1 MEEKPTMS
9 DIDLDK
15 ILSTP
20 QEVPHSVEVVL
31 RKLEIAEMG
40 RAKRD
45 MAGRLHVILNSVN
58 KALCRMRL
66 ASAVEEEDDDLITQ
80 SQHLEEKRRRGQQLV
95 TIQAFLQSS
104 LDKENELSVVLQWLR
119 NMNQELVEVEEDEDF
134 REVDGITEEWVE
146 EMQDKIQSFMSDIQA
161 CIVRLHELCGFLFEL
176 DTRKTKKKE
185 AEHKKGGVWH
195 WWLESKVDARTIL
208 KIQEL
213 QPPTVDRMMAEPSL
227 ATKSST
233 DLSFMLGDI
242 SKSMSCN
249 KAMSMAFKF
258 IQTGLHNLN
267 EALQERT
274 GEAHKAQ
281 AQLDEMKAND
291 CRANLARAK
300 AELEGGKTRITK
312 LEGDNYNLQ
321 EEIAAHKFQIHK
333 LEGMV
338 RSGQQGS
345 VIKFIEPVMEFPMTQ
360 SQTQPESTSVPFN
373 PKYPRRPPP
382 SKKEQKPKIAPSV
395 VESQLPKSP
404 PKTAAW
410 TEPESIEEEYVEEE
424 IPPTPSPVSEEE
436 IKPEPSPDE
445 LDLFEAMEKNSTS
458 LLDGF
463 QSSVFNIIEKSL
475 SVKGIGLEA
484 DKANDAIKL
493 YIILQKTIRDSFN
506 NITSKL
512 HGKFTDSIL
521 SMPFEED
528 TTKSP
533 GDMLKE
539 INSMFV
545 SHDQNIESLGANDHM
560 LMKEEDKN
568 AKSASKTGPH
578 QECRHS
584 VSEVLIQLKNIN
596 NMSKQQTCKMRLA
609 LENLIDMNNKLDNE
623 PKTEEE
629 QPSTSHFSISSSDSF
644 VEEEEIRVE
653 KKRHHHI
660 EKTVKVP
667 VEKRINRRHTP
678 HQTMRK
684 VLKPRLI
691 DTANQGDM
699 ERYKME
705 IEEEG
710 RKIEKT
716 VMVGVTY
723 QVNVVSQRT
732 NLNLLRQA
740 AISGEISTE
749 LYSMAKDLI
758 THILGMD
765 EMRLA
770 CLLRKFMAYRSVQ
783 QVRYDKNLCSYSFLV
798 KLFCSYDSR
807 DHLLIRTCIFGIQL
821 IFLPLI
827 FLVSYNLN
835 MQLVAARELKD
846 GQSVKEI
853 YSFLTKMDVYQKRT
867 LRRWSAKQAAIEHSR
882 KTCLARMLYLFSEIR
897 QDYNVHLLTPFP
909 CSSHSRQHLAI
920 KSHKLTW
927 SLNPG
932 CQLRHLPTP
941 AQTPH
946 LVMPASEAGPLSGVR
961 ELLRGQLPTLWHC
974 NLTMNNMQLA
984 RKMASPPCNLSSI
997 PLLMQMD
1004 VNHSRATA
1012 LRSAQGRMSG
1022 G

>member
-1 MEEKPTMS
+1 MEEKPTIS

-31 RKLEIAEMG
+31 RKLEFAEMG

-58 KALCRMRL
+58 KALYRMRL

-119 NMNQELVEVEEDEDF
+119 NMNQELGEVEEDEDF

-146 EMQDKIQSFMSDIQA
+146 EMQDKIQRFMSDIQA

-176 DTRKTKKKE
+176 DTRRTKKKE

-213 QPPTVDRMMAEPSL
+213 QPPTVDRMMADPSL

-242 SKSMSCN
+242 AKSMSCN

-281 AQLDEMKAND
+281 AQLDEMKADD
-291 CRANLARAK
+291 CRANLARAR

-333 LEGMV
+333 LDGMV
-338 RSGQQGS
+338 RSGQQGP
-345 VIKFIEPVMEFPMTQ
+345 VIKVIEPVMEFPMTQ
-360 SQTQPESTSVPFN
+360 SQTQPESTSASFK

-395 VESQLPKSP
+395 VEPQLPKSP
-404 PKTAAW
+404 PKTAAG
-410 TEPESIEEEYVEEE
+410 TEPEPIEEEYVEEE
-424 IPPTPSPVSEEE
+424 TYEEEIPSPVSEED

-445 LDLFEAMEKNSTS
+445 LDLFEAMEKNSTR

-521 SMPFEED
+521 GMPFEEDKVAREGFWDD

-545 SHDQNIESLGANDHM
+545 RHDQNIESLGANVHM
-560 LMKEEDKN
+560 LMNEEDKN
-568 AKSASKTGPH
+568 AKSASKKGPH
-578 QECRHS
+578 QECHHS

-596 NMSKQQTCKMRLA
+596 NMSKQQACKMRLA
-609 LENLIDMNNKLDNE
+609 LENLIDMNNKLDKE

-644 VEEEEIRVE
+644 VEEEGIRVE

-667 VEKRINRRHTP
+667 GEKRIKRRHTP
-678 HQTMRK
+678 HQTMRQ

-691 DTANQGDM
+691 ETANQGDM

-705 IEEEG
+705 IEAEG

-716 VMVGVTY
+716 VMVGATY

-758 THILGMD
+758 TYILGMD

-770 CLLRKFMAYRSVQ
+770 CLFRKFMAYRSVQ
-783 QVRYDKNLCSYSFLV
+783 QV
-798 KLFCSYDSR
+798 
-807 DHLLIRTCIFGIQL
+807 
-821 IFLPLI
+821 
-827 FLVSYNLN
+827 SYNLN
-835 MQLVAARELKD
+835 MQLLAARELKD

-853 YSFLTKMDVYQKRT
+853 YSFLTKLDVYQKRT
-867 LRRWSAKQAAIEHSR
+867 LRRWSAKQAAIEHNR

-909 CSSHSRQHLAI
+909 CPSHSRQHLAI

-927 SLNPG
+927 ALNPG
-932 CQLRHLPTP
+932 CQRRQLPTP
-941 AQTPH
+941 AQAPH
-946 LVMPASEAGPLSGVR
+946 LVMPAPTAGPLSGVR

-997 PLLMQMD
+997 PLLMEMN

>member
-66 ASAVEEEDDDLITQ
+66 ASAVEEEDDDLVTQ

-104 LDKENELSVVLQWLR
+104 MDKENELSVVLQWLR
-119 NMNQELVEVEEDEDF
+119 NLNQELVEVEEDEDF

-258 IQTGLHNLN
+258 IQTGLNNLN

-281 AQLDEMKAND
+281 AQLDEMKADD

-373 PKYPRRPPP
+373 LKYPRRPPP

-404 PKTAAW
+404 PKTAAGS
-410 TEPESIEEEYVEEE
+410 EPESIEEEYVEEE

-436 IKPEPSPDE
+436 IKPEPSSDE

-493 YIILQKTIRDSFN
+493 YTILQKTIRDSFN

-545 SHDQNIESLGANDHM
+545 SHDQNIESLGANVHM

-568 AKSASKTGPH
+568 AKSASKKGPH

-629 QPSTSHFSISSSDSF
+629 QSSTSHFSISSSDSF

-667 VEKRINRRHTP
+667 VEKRIKRRHTP
-678 HQTMRK
+678 HQTTRQ

-691 DTANQGDM
+691 DTANQGDT

-783 QVRYDKNLCSYSFLV
+783 QVRY
-798 KLFCSYDSR
+798 
-807 DHLLIRTCIFGIQL
+807 
-821 IFLPLI
+821 
-827 FLVSYNLN
+827 NLN

-853 YSFLTKMDVYQKRT
+853 YSFLTKLDVYQKRT

-920 KSHKLTW
+920 KSHKLMW

-932 CQLRHLPTP
+932 CQRRHLPNP

-997 PLLMQMD
+997 PLLMEMN

>member
-1 MEEKPTMS
+1 
-9 DIDLDK
+9 
-15 ILSTP
+15 
-20 QEVPHSVEVVL
+20 
-31 RKLEIAEMG
+31 
-40 RAKRD
+40 
-45 MAGRLHVILNSVN
+45 
-58 KALCRMRL
+58 
-66 ASAVEEEDDDLITQ
+66 
-80 SQHLEEKRRRGQQLV
+80 
-95 TIQAFLQSS
+95 
-104 LDKENELSVVLQWLR
+104 
-119 NMNQELVEVEEDEDF
+119 
-134 REVDGITEEWVE
+134 
-146 EMQDKIQSFMSDIQA
+146 MQDKIQSFMSDIQA

-258 IQTGLHNLN
+258 IQTGLNNLN

-281 AQLDEMKAND
+281 AQLDEMKADD

-373 PKYPRRPPP
+373 LKYPRRPPP

-404 PKTAAW
+404 PKTAAGS
-410 TEPESIEEEYVEEE
+410 EPESIEEEYVEEE

-436 IKPEPSPDE
+436 IKPEPSSDE

-493 YIILQKTIRDSFN
+493 YTILQKTIRDSFN

-545 SHDQNIESLGANDHM
+545 SHDQNIESLGANVHM

-568 AKSASKTGPH
+568 AKSASKKGPH

-629 QPSTSHFSISSSDSF
+629 QSSTSHFSISSSDSF

-667 VEKRINRRHTP
+667 VEKRIKRRHTP
-678 HQTMRK
+678 HQTTRQ

-691 DTANQGDM
+691 DTANQGDT

-783 QVRYDKNLCSYSFLV
+783 QVRY
-798 KLFCSYDSR
+798 
-807 DHLLIRTCIFGIQL
+807 
-821 IFLPLI
+821 
-827 FLVSYNLN
+827 NLN

-853 YSFLTKMDVYQKRT
+853 YSFLTKLDVYQKRT

-920 KSHKLTW
+920 KSHKLMW

-932 CQLRHLPTP
+932 CQRRHLPNP

-997 PLLMQMD
+997 PLLMEMN

>member
-58 KALCRMRL
+58 KALYRMRF

-119 NMNQELVEVEEDEDF
+119 NMNQELGEVEEDEDF

-146 EMQDKIQSFMSDIQA
+146 EMQDKIQRFMSDIQA

-176 DTRKTKKKE
+176 DTRRTKKKE

-213 QPPTVDRMMAEPSL
+213 QPPTVDRMMADPSL

-242 SKSMSCN
+242 AKSMSCN

-281 AQLDEMKAND
+281 AQLDEMKADD
-291 CRANLARAK
+291 CRANLARAR

-333 LEGMV
+333 LDGMV
-338 RSGQQGS
+338 RSGQQGP
-345 VIKFIEPVMEFPMTQ
+345 VIKVIEPVMEFPMTQ
-360 SQTQPESTSVPFN
+360 SQTQPESTSASFK
-373 PKYPRRPPP
+373 PKYPRRPPL
-382 SKKEQKPKIAPSV
+382 SKKPKIAPSV
-395 VESQLPKSP
+395 VEPQLPKSP
-404 PKTAAW
+404 PKTAAG
-410 TEPESIEEEYVEEE
+410 TEPEPIEEEYVEEETYEEE
-424 IPPTPSPVSEEE
+424 IPPTPSPVSEED

-445 LDLFEAMEKNSTS
+445 LDLFEAMEKNSTR

-512 HGKFTDSIL
+512 HRKFTDSIL
-521 SMPFEED
+521 GMPFEEDKVAREGFWDD

-539 INSMFV
+539 INSMFIR
-545 SHDQNIESLGANDHM
+545 HDQNIESLGANVHM

-568 AKSASKTGPH
+568 AKSASKKGPH

-596 NMSKQQTCKMRLA
+596 NMSKQQACKMRLT
-609 LENLIDMNNKLDNE
+609 LENLIDMNNKLDKE
-623 PKTEEE
+623 TKTEEE

-667 VEKRINRRHTP
+667 VEKRIKRRHTP
-678 HQTMRK
+678 HQTTRQ

-691 DTANQGDM
+691 ETANQGDM

-716 VMVGVTY
+716 VMVGATY

-783 QVRYDKNLCSYSFLV
+783 QV
-798 KLFCSYDSR
+798 
-807 DHLLIRTCIFGIQL
+807 
-821 IFLPLI
+821 
-827 FLVSYNLN
+827 SYNLN
-835 MQLVAARELKD
+835 MQLLAARELKD

-853 YSFLTKMDVYQKRT
+853 YSFLTKLDVYQKRT
-867 LRRWSAKQAAIEHSR
+867 LRRWSAKQAAIEHNR

-909 CSSHSRQHLAI
+909 CPSHSRQHLAI

-932 CQLRHLPTP
+932 CQRRQLPTP
-941 AQTPH
+941 AQAPH
-946 LVMPASEAGPLSGVR
+946 LVIPAPMAGPLSGVR

-997 PLLMQMD
+997 PLLMEMN

>member
-1 MEEKPTMS
+1 MEEKLTMS

-45 MAGRLHVILNSVN
+45 IAERLHVILNSVN
-58 KALCRMRL
+58 KALYRTRL
-66 ASAVEEEDDDLITQ
+66 ASAVEEEDDDLLTQ

-95 TIQAFLQSS
+95 TIQAFLQSN

-119 NMNQELVEVEEDEDF
+119 DMNQELVEVDEDF

-146 EMQDKIQSFMSDIQA
+146 EMQHKIQRFMSDIQA

-176 DTRKTKKKE
+176 DTRKTKKIE

-213 QPPTVDRMMAEPSL
+213 QPPTVDRMMADPSL

-242 SKSMSCN
+242 AKSMSCN

-281 AQLDEMKAND
+281 AQLDEMKADD
-291 CRANLARAK
+291 CHANLARAK
-300 AELEGGKTRITK
+300 AELEGGKRMITE
-312 LEGDNYNLQ
+312 LERDNYNLQ

-338 RSGQQGS
+338 RSGQQGP
-345 VIKFIEPVMEFPMTQ
+345 VIKVIEQVMEFPMTQ
-360 SQTQPESTSVPFN
+360 SQTQPESTSAPFK

-395 VESQLPKSP
+395 VEPQLPKSP
-404 PKTAAW
+404 PKTTDG
-410 TEPESIEEEYVEEE
+410 TEPEPEPIEEEYVEEETYEEE

-436 IKPEPSPDE
+436 IEAEPSPDE
-445 LDLFEAMEKNSTS
+445 LDLFEAIEKNSTS

-475 SVKGIGLEA
+475 SVQGMGLEA
-484 DKANDAIKL
+484 DKANEAIKL

-512 HGKFTDSIL
+512 HGLFTDSIL
-521 SMPFEED
+521 GLPFEEDKVARAGFWDD

-545 SHDQNIESLGANDHM
+545 RHDQNIESLGANVHM
-560 LMKEEDKN
+560 LMKEDKN
-568 AKSASKTGPH
+568 AKSASKKGLR

-596 NMSKQQTCKMRLA
+596 NMSKQQACKMRLA
-609 LENLIDMNNKLDNE
+609 LERLIDMYNKLDRE

-660 EKTVKVP
+660 EKPVKVL
-667 VEKRINRRHTP
+667 VEKRIRRSPTP
-678 HQTMRK
+678 PQTMRQ

-691 DTANQGDM
+691 ETADQEDL

-705 IEEEG
+705 IVEEG

-716 VMVGVTY
+716 VMVGATY
-723 QVNVVSQRT
+723 QVNVESQRT
-732 NLNLLRQA
+732 NLKLLRQA
-740 AISGEISTE
+740 VISGEISTE

-783 QVRYDKNLCSYSFLV
+783 QVRY
-798 KLFCSYDSR
+798 
-807 DHLLIRTCIFGIQL
+807 
-821 IFLPLI
+821 
-827 FLVSYNLN
+827 NLN
-835 MQLVAARELKD
+835 MQLLAARELKD

-853 YSFLTKMDVYQKRT
+853 YSFLTKLDVYQKRM

-897 QDYNVHLLTPFP
+897 QDYNVHLLTPFLCP
-909 CSSHSRQHLAI
+909 SHSRQHLTI

-932 CQLRHLPTP
+932 CQRRLLPSP

-961 ELLRGQLPTLWHC
+961 QLLRGQLPTLWHC

-984 RKMASPPCNLSSI
+984 RKMAAPPCNLSSI
-997 PLLMQMD
+997 PLLMEID
-1004 VNHSRATA
+1004 LSRATA
-1012 LRSAQGRMSG
+1012 LRSAQGRMVG
-1022 G
+1022 GQLLLARGDV

>member
-1 MEEKPTMS
+1 MMGKMDEKQTMS

-45 MAGRLHVILNSVN
+45 MAERLHVILNSVN
-58 KALCRMRL
+58 KALYRMRL

-104 LDKENELSVVLQWLR
+104 LDKENELSMVLQWLR
-119 NMNQELVEVEEDEDF
+119 NMNQELVEVEDDEDF

-146 EMQDKIQSFMSDIQA
+146 EMQDKIQRFMSDIQA
-161 CIVRLHELCGFLFEL
+161 CIIRLHELCGFLFEL

-213 QPPTVDRMMAEPSL
+213 QPPTVDCMMADPSL

-242 SKSMSCN
+242 AKSMSCN

-274 GEAHKAQ
+274 GEAHRAQ
-281 AQLDEMKAND
+281 AQLDEMKADD
-291 CRANLARAK
+291 CHANLARAK

-338 RSGQQGS
+338 RSGQQGP
-345 VIKFIEPVMEFPMTQ
+345 VIKVIEQVMEFPMTQ
-360 SQTQPESTSVPFN
+360 SQTQPESNSAQFK

-395 VESQLPKSP
+395 MEPQLPKSP
-404 PKTAAW
+404 PKTAAG
-410 TEPESIEEEYVEEE
+410 TEPEPEPEPEPIEEEYVEEETYEEE

-445 LDLFEAMEKNSTS
+445 LDLFEAMEKTSTS

-484 DKANDAIKL
+484 DKANNAIKL

-512 HGKFTDSIL
+512 LGKFTDSIL
-521 SMPFEED
+521 GMPFEEDKVTREGFWDD

-539 INSMFV
+539 INSMV
-545 SHDQNIESLGANDHM
+545 IRHDQNIESLGANVHM

-568 AKSASKTGPH
+568 AKSASKKRPH

-609 LENLIDMNNKLDNE
+609 LENLIDMNNKLDKE

-660 EKTVKVP
+660 EKPVKVL
-667 VEKRINRRHTP
+667 VEKRIKRSHTP
-678 HQTMRK
+678 HQTTRQ
-684 VLKPRLI
+684 VLKPRLKE
-691 DTANQGDM
+691 TANQEYM

-716 VMVGVTY
+716 VMVGATY

-783 QVRYDKNLCSYSFLV
+783 QV
-798 KLFCSYDSR
+798 
-807 DHLLIRTCIFGIQL
+807 
-821 IFLPLI
+821 
-827 FLVSYNLN
+827 SYNLN
-835 MQLVAARELKD
+835 MQLLAAQELKD

-853 YSFLTKMDVYQKRT
+853 YSFLTKLDVYQKRT

-909 CSSHSRQHLAI
+909 CPSHSRQHLAI

-932 CQLRHLPTP
+932 CQRRHLPTP
-941 AQTPH
+941 AQIPH
-946 LVMPASEAGPLSGVR
+946 LVMPASEVGPLCGVR

-984 RKMASPPCNLSSI
+984 RKIASPPCNLSSI
-997 PLLMQMD
+997 PLLMEMD